1 MLTFWR
7 VCRILLIIALVCS
20 LPFLIL
26 FIVAAIEGTLETYP
40 VTQEQLA
47 ESRSFNMCMIFI
59 IVFIDGI
66 LALLLAFVGRRIKK
80 RKALGN
86 P

>member
-7 VCRILLIIALVCS
+7 VCRILLIIALICS
-20 LPFLIL
+20 LPFLIFL
-26 FIVAAIEGTLETYP
+26 IGAAIEGTLETYP
-40 VTQEQLA
+40 VTQEQLG
-47 ESRSFNMCMIFI
+47 EERFVYIFMAC
-59 IVFIDGI
+59 IVIFFDGI

-80 RKALGN
+80 TRALEN